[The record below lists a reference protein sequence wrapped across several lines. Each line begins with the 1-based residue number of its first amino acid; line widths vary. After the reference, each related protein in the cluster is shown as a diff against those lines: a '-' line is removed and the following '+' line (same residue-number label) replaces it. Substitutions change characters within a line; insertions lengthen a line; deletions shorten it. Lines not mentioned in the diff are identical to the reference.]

1 MSIRNLV
8 RPTRPVLV
16 VPMLHVIF
24 CFVVELGI
32 SDEGFKWFLPYI
44 IDLPASELFR
54 RITILPEFDCFIVFG
69 TLWWYCVSLVFRLF
83 YVLLVE

>member
-1 MSIRNLV
+1 MV

-16 VPMLHVIF
+16 LPMLHVIF

-32 SDEGFKWFLPYI
+32 SDEGFKWFLPAI

-54 RITILPEFDCFIVFG
+54 RITFLSEFDRFLVFG
-69 TLWWYCVSLVFRLF
+69 TLWWYCVGLVYRFF
-83 YVLLVE
+83 YVLLVGR